1 MRWARSADCSFQPRW
16 SRPQAVVE
24 GADPGAVELALGGL
38 HEQGVARDLPEVPAL
53 PVQVDGAAVDAVG
66 LQRQLVQGRPH
77 ALHDGARVVAHEV
90 EAEAVDPVPARPAHH
105 RVDHE
110 ARAQGVLRGRVG
122 AAGRVRH
129 PPDGVETVVV
139 ARHHPVQ
146 DAARILPAGGRVVV
160 DLVQDHLEA
169 QVMQGP
175 HHLAELDDARPA
187 VLVALGRV
195 GALGG
200 TPVERVVAPVV
211 GVVVGHL
218 RDGRLLVGRGRVR
231 AVGDV
236 GVALGASV
244 LGDGGDVEG
253 GQQVDRVH
261 AGPGQL
267 GQVAHARGA
276 RHREGP
282 VGAAQLG
289 RDGAVGGGE
298 VPQVELV
305 DAAGRVVADRRSLGG
320 GPLLGGQARV
330 GQIDGDRAGRV
341 RRQRRRV
348 GVGDDIG
355 LHAPS
360 AGHVD
365 PHLPQVLAAGTDGGG
380 GGARGGVG
388 RGIGAVGH
396 DPAAVAGA
404 HRRGASWRAGD
415 LRHRAQR
422 VAGLPGQ
429 EGDGLCG
436 GCPQGEGG

>member
-1 MRWARSADCSFQPRW
+1 
-16 SRPQAVVE
+16 
-24 GADPGAVELALGGL
+24 
-38 HEQGVARDLPEVPAL
+38 
-53 PVQVDGAAVDAVG
+53 
-66 LQRQLVQGRPH
+66 
-77 ALHDGARVVAHEV
+77 
-90 EAEAVDPVPARPAHH
+90 
-105 RVDHE
+105 
-110 ARAQGVLRGRVG
+110 
-122 AAGRVRH
+122 
-129 PPDGVETVVV
+129 
-139 ARHHPVQ
+139 
-146 DAARILPAGGRVVV
+146 
-160 DLVQDHLEA
+160 
-169 QVMQGP
+169 MQGSY
-175 HHLAELDDARPA
+175 HLAELDDACPA

-236 GVALGASV
+236 GVALGAAV

-253 GQQVDRVH
+253 GQQVDCIH

-267 GQVAHARGA
+267 GQVAHARRA
-276 RHREGP
+276 RHCEGP

-289 RDGAVGGGE
+289 RDSAVSGGE

-305 DAAGRVVADRRSLGG
+305 DAAGRVVTDRRSPGG

-330 GQIDGDRAGRV
+330 GQVDGDRAGRV

-360 AGHVD
+360 TGHVD

-380 GGARGGVG
+380 GDARGGVG
-388 RGIGAVGH
+388 WGIGAVGH

-436 GCPQGEGG
+436 GCPQGE